1 MLHDCEGRSSF
12 SPYFLLRRPAPCPS
26 VFLSLS
32 LCLGHFVFVLMFLS
46 FSLCPL
52 SLYFCLGKFGFCPFA
67 FVYCR
72 CPFVFVFFP
81 LFEQNMLELEVFPG
95 ENALCLFLVREDLFC
110 RAYDVRPPVCNN
122 FPFSSPRYP
131 PSPCPSVTP
140 LFWCCCFFLLLLLLD
155 WPLANDHLDR
165 PASCKWSSI

>member
-1 MLHDCEGRSSF
+1 MTVKEGPPF
-12 SPYFLLRRPAPCPS
+12 NPYFLLRRPAPCPS

-32 LCLGHFVFVLMFLS
+32 FCLGHFVFVLMFLS

-95 ENALCLFLVREDLFC
+95 DNAFYSWVLACV
-110 RAYDVRPPVCNN
+110 
-122 FPFSSPRYP
+122 SS
-131 PSPCPSVTP
+131 
-140 LFWCCCFFLLLLLLD
+140 
-155 WPLANDHLDR
+155 
-165 PASCKWSSI
+165 